1 MATGAR
7 DDVSIN
13 TNLCFQGFSQ
23 SIFLIHR
30 SSYHSIFWII
40 SFFLAIVTKD
50 FARTFVYDSY
60 EGTGGSD
67 VLVQEVPE
75 KIHLVVF
82 GGFTIS

>member
-30 SSYHSIFWII
+30 SSYQSL
-40 SFFLAIVTKD
+40 S
-50 FARTFVYDSY
+50 
-60 EGTGGSD
+60 TGGSRKKS
-67 VLVQEVPE
+67 LMNFST
-75 KIHLVVF
+75 LVVF
-82 GGFTIS
+82 GGFTISEFVGITISCILGIYH